1 MKMTR
6 FFAFAAM
13 AAAVL
18 TSCSKDDNDDEVV
31 PDNEVK
37 VESVTLSAT
46 TAEVKVG
53 EVLTLTATLQPTGAK
68 GDIVWTSSDEKV
80 ATVSAGTVTGVAEG
94 TVIISASVGDIVANC
109 QVKVA
114 KAEEEK
120 NDEQQLSGSN
130 FYVFQMDGATYDS
143 LGDKVK
149 MDLRTDESTK
159 FLYVWNDTY
168 EAGTTSGKNFFGIA
182 DSWISLKV
190 TNVGWSGCG
199 FCYGTDENPYDL
211 SALYDIYQNPSDYYF
226 HIAMKTT
233 DNASHCVILYGDGTE
248 VKYGIGGAYVDNGV
262 SYESLGSLT
271 RDGEWNEIEVPMSKF
286 VDKGLIYSENWK
298 PTTGQNLVAFLSG
311 GVQGTQLQ
319 IDAMYVYKR

>member
-1 MKMTR
+1 MTR

-211 SALYDIYQNPSDYYF
+211 SDLYDIYQNPSDYYF

-311 GVQGTQLQ
+311 GVQGTHLQ
-319 IDAMYVYKR
+319 IDAMYIYKK

>member
-319 IDAMYVYKR
+319 IDAMYIYKR

>member
-1 MKMTR
+1 MTR

-94 TVIISASVGDIVANC
+94 TVIISASVGDIAANC

-211 SALYDIYQNPSDYYF
+211 SDLYDIYQNPSDYYF

-319 IDAMYVYKR
+319 IDAMYIYKK

>member
-1 MKMTR
+1 MTR

-18 TSCSKDDNDDEVV
+18 TSCSKDDDDDEVV
-31 PDNEVK
+31 PDNEVN

-46 TAEVKVG
+46 TADVKVG
-53 EVLTLTATLQPTGAK
+53 DVLTLTATLQPTGAK

-80 ATVSAGTVTGVAEG
+80 ATVASGTVTGVAEG
-94 TVIISASVGDIVANC
+94 TAIISASVGDIAANR
-109 QVKVA
+109 QVKVV

-159 FLYVWNDTY
+159 FLYVWSETY
-168 EAGTTSGKNFFGIA
+168 EAGTTSGKNFFGLA

-319 IDAMYVYKR
+319 IDAMYIYKK

>member
-1 MKMTR
+1 MTR

-37 VESVTLSAT
+37 VESITLSAT

-94 TVIISASVGDIVANC
+94 TVIISASVGDIAANC

-211 SALYDIYQNPSDYYF
+211 SDLYDIYQNPSDYYF

-319 IDAMYVYKR
+319 IDAMYIYKK

>member
-1 MKMTR
+1 MTR

>member
-1 MKMTR
+1 MTR

-319 IDAMYVYKR
+319 IDAMYIYKR

>member
-1 MKMTR
+1 MTR

-13 AAAVL
+13 TAAVL

-68 GDIVWTSSDEKV
+68 GDIVWASSDEKV

-94 TVIISASVGDIVANC
+94 TAIISASVGDIVANC

-190 TNVGWSGCG
+190 TNAGWSGCG

-211 SALYDIYQNPSDYYF
+211 SALYDIYQNPSEYYF
-226 HIAMKTT
+226 HIAMKST

-319 IDAMYVYKR
+319 IDAMYIYKK

>member
-1 MKMTR
+1 MTR

-211 SALYDIYQNPSDYYF
+211 SDLYDIYQNPSDYYF

-319 IDAMYVYKR
+319 IDAMYIYKK

>member
-1 MKMTR
+1 MTR

-262 SYESLGSLT
+262 SYESLGSLS

-319 IDAMYVYKR
+319 IDAMYIYKK